1 MINKKNLW
9 FLTLFSLIL
18 VLSIYYITMP
28 SELLMTTKEKV
39 NNITKQQKEKK
50 KSKSKEIVK
59 EVEEADI
66 ISAMRIESDSVMKDE
81 IDKLQLVINNE
92 KSTVDDK
99 NKAYDKIKEINNNRA
114 LEEQLEKKLK
124 DELKLDS
131 YIKIEDNKIKV
142 TINSSEHDASSANK
156 IMRNIQSNFDE
167 FDAYDGAVKNQLDL
181 LNVAK
186 KYKDATNVFVT
197 LNSQDNVKNG
207 EVGQQINTST
217 GIETL
222 KNNID
227 VSNVLPKEV
236 LRLQR
241 NGLSLRF
248 CEDLKSYK
256 KIIT

>member
-99 NKAYDKIKEINNNRA
+99 NKAYDKIKEINN
-114 LEEQLEKKLK
+114 
-124 DELKLDS
+124 
-131 YIKIEDNKIKV
+131 
-142 TINSSEHDASSANK
+142 
-156 IMRNIQSNFDE
+156 
-167 FDAYDGAVKNQLDL
+167 
-181 LNVAK
+181 
-186 KYKDATNVFVT
+186 
-197 LNSQDNVKNG
+197 
-207 EVGQQINTST
+207 
-217 GIETL
+217 
-222 KNNID
+222 
-227 VSNVLPKEV
+227 
-236 LRLQR
+236 
-241 NGLSLRF
+241 
-248 CEDLKSYK
+248 
-256 KIIT
+256 

>member
-167 FDAYDGAVKNQLDL
+167 SKYISVKFQ
-181 LNVAK
+181 K
-186 KYKDATNVFVT
+186 
-197 LNSQDNVKNG
+197 
-207 EVGQQINTST
+207 
-217 GIETL
+217 
-222 KNNID
+222 
-227 VSNVLPKEV
+227 
-236 LRLQR
+236 
-241 NGLSLRF
+241 
-248 CEDLKSYK
+248 
-256 KIIT
+256 